1 MRVLSV
7 QYKNKILNFY
17 TIQNLFLHYFMLDI
31 KTIEFKLSDES
42 VQRLTTMFKNLWFG
56 MPSWLRNLLIV
67 VVCMGA
73 TYFLY
78 NRIIISYDMESLQ
91 KEVKELNDKCK
102 SSVFYDK
109 YSYDV
114 SNVITSV
121 KTIENEVDAMYNDN
135 QALLDLFESYVK
147 RNHPGDQILEEIQR
161 IRKQS
166 QYTKETYDKIINYH
180 LEILGK
186 KKQESEN

>member
-1 MRVLSV
+1 
-7 QYKNKILNFY
+7 
-17 TIQNLFLHYFMLDI
+17 MLDI
-31 KTIEFKLSDES
+31 KTIEFKLSDET
-42 VQRLTTMFKNLWFG
+42 VQRLTTMFKNLWLG
-56 MPSWLRNLLIV
+56 MPRWLRNLLIV

-78 NRIIISYDMESLQ
+78 NRVVISYDMESLQ
-91 KEVKELNDKCK
+91 KEVKDLNDKCK

-121 KTIENEVDAMYNDN
+121 KTMENQIDAMYNDN

-147 RNHPGDQILEEIQR
+147 RNHPGDQILEEIKR

-166 QYTKETYDKIINYH
+166 QYSKDIYDKIINYH
-180 LEILGK
+180 LEILSK
-186 KKQESEN
+186 KKQESSN

>member
-1 MRVLSV
+1 M
-7 QYKNKILNFY
+7 I
-17 TIQNLFLHYFMLDI
+17 
-31 KTIEFKLSDES
+31 
-42 VQRLTTMFKNLWFG
+42 
-56 MPSWLRNLLIV
+56 
-67 VVCMGA
+67 
-73 TYFLY
+73 
-78 NRIIISYDMESLQ
+78 
-91 KEVKELNDKCK
+91 
-102 SSVFYDK
+102 YDK

-121 KTIENEVDAMYNDN
+121 KTIENQVDAMYNDS

-147 RNHPGDQILEEIQR
+147 RNHPGDPILEEIER

>member
-1 MRVLSV
+1 
-7 QYKNKILNFY
+7 
-17 TIQNLFLHYFMLDI
+17 MLDI

-42 VQRLTTMFKNLWFG
+42 IKRLTTMFKNLWFG
-56 MPSWLRNLLIV
+56 MPRWLRNLLIV

-121 KTIENEVDAMYNDN
+121 KTIENQVDAMYNDN
-135 QALLDLFESYVK
+135 QTLLDLFESYVK
-147 RNHPGDQILEEIQR
+147 RNHPGDPILEEIQR

-180 LEILGK
+180 LEILGEE
-186 KKQESEN
+186 KQESSN